1 MAKQAGS
8 SDSQAASPG
17 GTAGL
22 STTEAR
28 RRLREYGPN
37 QLVATTKRRS
47 LLTWLLRPISD
58 PMVLLLV
65 VAGVAYVVLG
75 DLINASV
82 VLISVVPIALVSLV
96 LETRAEQALEGLRRL
111 TAPTAQVRRDGRN
124 EVISADEIVP
134 GDAVFLHEGDV
145 VPADGVL
152 VEGTQLTIDE
162 APLTG
167 ESQPVAKSVEE
178 AAAERELFAG
188 TTVLSGRGVMEVTAT
203 GQATRFGQVGA
214 LVAEIR
220 PRSTPLQL
228 LIQRMIWQATV
239 VAAGF
244 CIAVMAIE
252 LSYGHGWA
260 AAVSAGVSLA
270 IVAMPEEF
278 SIVYILYLSL
288 GAARLARAH
297 ALVRRLTSVETLGAT
312 TVICTD
318 KTGTLT
324 LGRMDVAALATS
336 SDVQSSAVALT
347 PEAQPLLEAALLAS
361 EPRPF
366 DPLEQALFRFAE
378 VKGGNA
384 EFLASGQLLEDY
396 PFDPVLKYMS
406 HVWYWHG
413 ATVICAKGA
422 VEGILERSQASPTER
437 QQALA
442 SNQSLAAQGLRVIAV
457 AAGTLAESTGD
468 RRADECHLSYRGLI
482 GFSDP
487 LRAGVPEALRECGEA
502 GIRVIMITGDHPVT
516 AHAVAEGLGLP
527 HDDQIVTGQDLDLA
541 SDEALQ
547 QLVGKVNIFARIRPE
562 QKYLLVR
569 TLRSQGQVVAMTG
582 DGINDAPALRA
593 ADIGVA
599 MGQRGTEV
607 AREAADLILL
617 DDNFATIV
625 SAVHDGRRIFENL
638 RRAFSYLIAFE
649 TPLLLA
655 AFAIPLIGA
664 PLLLLPIHLILAEIV
679 VHPTSSLVF
688 ENDPAP
694 ADLMRRPPRAP
705 GAGLLV
711 SSDFIRSLAEGVSL
725 FIGVMLLYL
734 VGLQH
739 GLPEAQARGLA
750 YAALFLG
757 QVFMVL
763 TERSPTQPFWRS
775 GLTENRVLPFVVL
788 ATLLILAVVFYVP
801 PVAQL
806 MHMAPLS
813 LSQWLLAAG
822 VAAVTTFW
830 LEPLKIL
837 QRRGVAPP

>member
-1 MAKQAGS
+1 
-8 SDSQAASPG
+8 
-17 GTAGL
+17 
-22 STTEAR
+22 
-28 RRLREYGPN
+28 
-37 QLVATTKRRS
+37 
-47 LLTWLLRPISD
+47 
-58 PMVLLLV
+58 MVLLLLI
-65 VAGVAYVVLG
+65 AGVAYVLLG
-75 DLINASV
+75 DPINASV
-82 VLISVVPIALVSLV
+82 VLISVVPIAAVSLV
-96 LETRAEQALEGLRRL
+96 LESRAERALEGLRRL

-124 EVISADEIVP
+124 EVISAEEIVP
-134 GDAVFLHEGDV
+134 GDVVFLQEGDV
-145 VPADGVL
+145 IPADGVL
-152 VEGTQLTIDE
+152 VEGTQLTVDE

-167 ESQPVAKSVEE
+167 ESQPVAKSIEGPAVES
-178 AAAERELFAG
+178 ELSAG
-188 TTVLSGRGVMEVTAT
+188 TTVLSGRGVMAVTAT
-203 GQATRFGQVGA
+203 GQSTRFGQVGT
-214 LVAEIR
+214 LVAGIR
-220 PRSTPLQL
+220 PRATPLQR
-228 LIQRMIWQATV
+228 LIQRLIWQATV

-288 GAARLARAH
+288 GAARLARSH

-324 LGRMDVAALATS
+324 LGRMDVAALVTS
-336 SDVQSSAVALT
+336 SAAQPIADQLI
-347 PEAQPLLEAALLAS
+347 PEAWQILEAALLAS
-361 EPRPF
+361 EPQPF

-378 VKGGNA
+378 LKGWKPESLG
-384 EFLASGQLLEDY
+384 SGQLRQDY
-396 PFDPVLKYMS
+396 PFDPILKYMS
-406 HVWYWHG
+406 HVWDWQG
-413 ATVICAKGA
+413 ATVICAKGSI
-422 VEGILERSQASPTER
+422 EGILERSQVSPEER

-442 SNQSLAAQGLRVIAV
+442 SNQALAAQGLRVIAV
-457 AAGTLAESTGD
+457 ASGTLAESTGD
-468 RRADECHLSYRGLI
+468 RRADECHLSYRGVV

-487 LRAGVPEALRECGEA
+487 LRPGVPEALGECGQA

-527 HDDQIVTGQDLDLA
+527 HGDQIVTGQDLDLA
-541 SDEALQ
+541 NEEEVQRFVAT
-547 QLVGKVNIFARIRPE
+547 VNIFARIRPE
-562 QKYLLVR
+562 QKYLLVH

-599 MGQRGTEV
+599 MGKRGTEV

-694 ADLMRRPPRAP
+694 VDLMRRPPRAP

-711 SSDFIRSLAEGVSL
+711 SNDFSRSVAEGISL
-725 FIGVMLLYL
+725 FVGVMLLYL
-734 VGLQH
+734 VGLQN
-739 GLPEAQARGLA
+739 GLPEAQARGIA

-757 QVFMVL
+757 QILMIL
-763 TERSPTQPFWRS
+763 TERTPTQPFWRS
-775 GLTENRVLPFVVL
+775 ELLENRVLPFVVL
-788 ATLLILAVVFYVP
+788 ATLGILVVVFYVP

-806 MHMAPLS
+806 MRMVPPS
-813 LSQWLLAAG
+813 PEQWLLAAG
-822 VAAVTTFW
+822 VAAVTTLW
-830 LEPLKIL
+830 LEPLKAL
-837 QRRGVAPP
+837 RGRDRTLP